1 MLRGWINFAGQINW
15 DFDNSGCLTLNY
27 RNRHRQ
33 QTNVQHIF
41 QHRHWRSDNSQS
53 CKNIYIIQKRYKLN
67 LLRCNI
73 FKTMVGIDVNNC
85 VTTLRSNL
93 DIYCITQL
101 ACSNN
106 SILWLWSRKS
116 HLWLTLTPTSIV
128 RPYRHWKLTD
138 SSPKLN
144 FSFETHTTRSLKGET
159 LSSPYSCIFI

>member
-85 VTTLRSNL
+85 ATTLRSNL

-116 HLWLTLTPTSIV
+116 HLWSNIDCSTISTLKADRLFAKAEFFIWDSHNSEPQRGNFKLTL
-128 RPYRHWKLTD
+128 
-138 SSPKLN
+138 
-144 FSFETHTTRSLKGET
+144 
-159 LSSPYSCIFI
+159 